1 MLENIK
7 ILGIPTLVIAA
18 CSADDVVA
26 ISGFGLFLGLTFNTG
41 APMWQLIFHGPI
53 EVLIGVAFGVF
64 WGVLAQWI
72 PNHDHRHVAFFR
84 WLVLLGEFL
93 GPKKVKK
100 LVSFSYH
107 QSGNPKLELL

>member
-1 MLENIK
+1 M
-7 ILGIPTLVIAA
+7 VIAA

-84 WLVLLGEFL
+84 WLVLLGKFW

-100 LVSFSYH
+100 LVSFSYR
-107 QSGNPKLELL
+107 QSGYPKLELC

>member
-1 MLENIK
+1 M
-7 ILGIPTLVIAA
+7 VIAA

-93 GPKKVKK
+93 GA
-100 LVSFSYH
+100 
-107 QSGNPKLELL
+107 

>member
-1 MLENIK
+1 
-7 ILGIPTLVIAA
+7 
-18 CSADDVVA
+18 
-26 ISGFGLFLGLTFNTG
+26 
-41 APMWQLIFHGPI
+41 MWQLIFHGPI

-84 WLVLLGEFL
+84 WLVLLGKFW

-100 LVSFSYH
+100 LVSLYFLIANLVGMLRVTTGRVG
-107 QSGNPKLELL
+107 SGNSKYPRVTGHTGRHF